1 MTDPASANAGPVTK
15 ELPPAGELAAAG
27 ETVATV
33 ATVASGATAGA
44 GELSPARESSAGT
57 PLPPTPPAPSA
68 RRDLRVRLTRRER
81 LSRDAHL
88 LHFAP
93 AAGAGE
99 GGTGEGCGPGND
111 SEADFENNARC
122 PTPAPGQFTMIR
134 LAGAGLLR
142 RPYSYCDRIPD
153 SAPDGAG
160 FTLLVK
166 EFGAGSRA
174 LARLEP
180 GGEADSLGPL
190 GTVFLPPPSSRTPVL
205 VAGGVGIAPFV
216 LFCRRLAEAGR
227 RALVLL
233 GGRTAED
240 LYLRDTFAGFGMEVR
255 GATEDGSVGH
265 RGFVTD
271 LLDRALADAGDP
283 ALYSC
288 GPTGML
294 LRVAETGR
302 TAGVPH
308 QVSIERRMGCGMG
321 CCLGCVVWAAPDAAS
336 PPEYLRS
343 CTEGPVFDAS
353 RIAWDRDPHPL

>member
-1 MTDPASANAGPVTK
+1 MTDPVND
-15 ELPPAGELAAAG
+15 PATDLARGNGVAAA
-27 ETVATV
+27 AR
-33 ATVASGATAGA
+33 SPRGA
-44 GELSPARESSAGT
+44 ER
-57 PLPPTPPAPSA
+57 PPPVPSA
-68 RRDLRVRLTRRER
+68 RRDLRVRLLRRER

-93 AAGAGE
+93 AGGTGNGGAGE
-99 GGTGEGCGPGND
+99 EPDPAGND
-111 SEADFENNARC
+111 SVPDARC

-153 SAPDGAG
+153 SAPDSAG

-190 GTVFLPPPSSRTPVL
+190 GTVFVPPPPSRTPVL

>member
-1 MTDPASANAGPVTK
+1 MTDPAGENGASPAA
-15 ELPPAGELAAAG
+15 EPPAVAG
-27 ETVATV
+27 LPTAPPVPAT
-33 ATVASGATAGA
+33 
-44 GELSPARESSAGT
+44 
-57 PLPPTPPAPSA
+57 
-68 RRDLRVRLTRRER
+68 RRDLRVRLLRRDR

-93 AAGAGE
+93 AEGAGNDD
-99 GGTGEGCGPGND
+99 GN
-111 SEADFENNARC
+111 EAVA

-142 RPYSYCDRIPD
+142 RPYSYCDR
-153 SAPDGAG
+153 APDGSA

-174 LARLEP
+174 LAALEP

-190 GTVFLPPPSSRTPVL
+190 GTVFLPPPPAETPVI

-216 LFCRRLAEAGR
+216 LFCRHLRETGR

-233 GGRTAED
+233 GGRTGED
-240 LYLRDTFAGFGMEVR
+240 LYLRETFAGFGMEVR
-255 GATEDGSVGH
+255 CATEDGSVGR

-271 LLDRALADAGDP
+271 LLDRALADAGAP

-302 TAGVPH
+302 AAGVPH

-321 CCLGCVVWAAPDAAS
+321 CCLGCVVWAAPDAGS

>member
-33 ATVASGATAGA
+33 ATVAFGATAGA

-57 PLPPTPPAPSA
+57 PLSTTPPAPSP

-93 AAGAGE
+93 AGGAGNRGAGE
-99 GGTGEGCGPGND
+99 GPAGND
-111 SEADFENNARC
+111 SVPDARC

-142 RPYSYCDRIPD
+142 RPYSYCDRAPET
-153 SAPDGAG
+153 APDGAG

-190 GTVFLPPPSSRTPVL
+190 GTVFTPPPPSRTPVL

-255 GATEDGSVGH
+255 CATEDGSVGR

-271 LLDRALADAGDP
+271 LLDRALADAGAP

-294 LRVAETGR
+294 RRVAETGR
-302 TAGVPH
+302 AAGVPH

>member
-1 MTDPASANAGPVTK
+1 MTDPA
-15 ELPPAGELAAAG
+15 GEN
-27 ETVATV
+27 
-33 ATVASGATAGA
+33 GA
-44 GELSPARESSAGT
+44 SPAAEPRAVAG
-57 PLPPTPPAPSA
+57 LPAAPPVPTT
-68 RRDLRVRLTRRER
+68 RRDLRVRLLRRDR

-93 AAGAGE
+93 AAGAGQ
-99 GGTGEGCGPGND
+99 GNDAGPDPGND
-111 SEADFENNARC
+111 AEPNRGNAARC

-142 RPYSYCDRIPD
+142 RPYSYCDR
-153 SAPDGAG
+153 APDGSA

-174 LARLEP
+174 LAALEP

-190 GTVFLPPPSSRTPVL
+190 GTVFLPPPPAETPVI

-216 LFCRRLAEAGR
+216 LFCRRLRETGR

-233 GGRTAED
+233 GGRTGED
-240 LYLRDTFAGFGMEVR
+240 LYLRETFAAFGMEVR
-255 GATEDGSVGH
+255 CATEDGSVGR

-271 LLDRALADAGDP
+271 LLDRALADAGAP
-283 ALYSC
+283 ALFSC

-302 TAGVPH
+302 AAGVPH

-321 CCLGCVVWAAPDAAS
+321 CCLGCVVWAAPDAES

-353 RIAWDRDPHPL
+353 RIAWERDPHPL

>member
-1 MTDPASANAGPVTK
+1 MTDPVND
-15 ELPPAGELAAAG
+15 PATDPARGNGAAA
-27 ETVATV
+27 VAGSLPE
-33 ATVASGATAGA
+33 A
-44 GELSPARESSAGT
+44 ERSPA
-57 PLPPTPPAPSA
+57 PPVPAA

-93 AAGAGE
+93 AGGAEDGGAGE
-99 GGTGEGCGPGND
+99 GNDPVSDPGND
-111 SEADFENNARC
+111 PAPDPGRAARC

-142 RPYSYCDRIPD
+142 RPYSYCDRIPG

-190 GTVFLPPPSSRTPVL
+190 GTVFTPPPPSRTPVL

-321 CCLGCVVWAAPDAAS
+321 CCLGCVVWAAPDASS